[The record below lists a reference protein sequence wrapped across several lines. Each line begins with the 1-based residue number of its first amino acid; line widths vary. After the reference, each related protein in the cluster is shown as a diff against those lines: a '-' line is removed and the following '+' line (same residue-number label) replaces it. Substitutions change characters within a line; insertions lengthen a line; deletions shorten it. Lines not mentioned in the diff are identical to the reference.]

1 MVMVGDVVI
10 VIPLL
15 ASVERINAR
24 HLRRSDGKIG
34 QLLCFRQCQTMCS
47 ARKKRKSMLNFG
59 RSAKI

>member
-15 ASVERINAR
+15 ASVERMGAR

-34 QLLCFRQCQTMCS
+34 ELLRFHQ
-47 ARKKRKSMLNFG
+47 
-59 RSAKI
+59 